1 MMQDNQFLGIL
12 NILRKRLWLI
22 LLLFVGTMAVVA
34 ATSLRAPVRYR
45 AVPTLQVIAVDPEE
59 VSLFSQQRTIGV
71 TERILA
77 VQGAFMNVLQD
88 PRVAWQ
94 TIGDLRL
101 PMDAGQFR
109 ERLRVARDGEFVT
122 VVFNGDTPQQ
132 AQTAVARHVENA
144 RKTYQDV
151 HARPAVVVGQ
161 FIQQQASQKEQE
173 LNAAK
178 DALLKFKLQHNIV
191 SLDQEVAAYRD
202 LIRGVRQSRDQAVVE
217 AERASSLA
225 AEWTKAAD
233 AVAALVPTYRS
244 QAAAFRAQVR
254 EAKEKEQESPEAEV
268 SAALAARQ
276 ADEAEAL
283 ERGYRTTAIN
293 QQALATAQQVAA
305 GQYDQVLAQRESEL
319 ATLIGLSAE
328 YEILTTAVQRLQTD
342 YDFLRAKAGEAEL
355 KARQSQELGFLQVI
369 APAQAPETPV
379 ARATVRIGVVAAV
392 VSLMAGIILAF
403 LLEFL
408 GSLGRTAGSLATTA
422 GRSARR

>member
-1 MMQDNQFLGIL
+1 MQGNDLRGIL

-45 AVPTLQVIAVDPEE
+45 ATTTVQVISVDPEE
-59 VSLFSQQRTIGV
+59 VSLFSQQRTVGV

-77 VQGAFMNVLQD
+77 VQSAFMNVLQD
-88 PRVAWQ
+88 PRTAWQ

-101 PMDAGQFR
+101 PMDAAQFR
-109 ERLRVARDGEFVT
+109 ERLRVSRDGEFVV

-132 AQTAVARHVENA
+132 AQEAVARHVENA
-144 RKTYQDV
+144 RKAYVDV

-178 DALLKFKLQHNIV
+178 DALLKFKLQHNIG
-191 SLDQEVAAYRD
+191 SLDQEIAAYRD
-202 LIRGVRQSRDQAVVE
+202 LIRSVRQSRDQAMVE
-217 AERASSLA
+217 AERASTLA

-254 EAKEKEQESPEAEV
+254 EAKEKEQEAPEAEIA
-268 SAALAARQ
+268 AALADRQ
-276 ADEAEAL
+276 ADEAQAL
-283 ERGYRTTAIN
+283 ERSYRTTAIN
-293 QQALATAQQVAA
+293 QQALAAAQRTAA

-319 ATLIGLSAE
+319 ATLIGLSAD
-328 YEILTTAVQRLQTD
+328 YEALNAAVQRLQTD

-355 KARQSQELGFLQVI
+355 KAKQSQELGFLQVI
-369 APAQAPETPV
+369 EPARAPEMPV
-379 ARATVRIGVVAAV
+379 ARATVRIGLVAAV

-408 GSLGRTAGSLATTA
+408 SSLGRATGPLVA
-422 GRSARR
+422 AEGRPARR